1 MARTRATKG
10 NKGNGKT
17 KSVSRPVKKPPAKE
31 QEKTRFSVLRRRR
44 EGMTLLD
51 RIETEVWGLGIA
63 LMGLLIL
70 FALVSFRPED
80 VHSLKVENV
89 IGPVGAWLAFIVFF
103 LTGFCGYVLALGS
116 IYLGALLIA
125 QRVMDFKKHHLGG
138 FAVILVPGMILLAM
152 IFPDQS
158 LLPKGGGGI
167 IGLVVSTVLE
177 DLIHTLGTVLL
188 ALGGVMAGISL
199 MFRIPVRTFFTAP
212 IKALAGLIFGRSKA
226 EVTTTV
232 STPIP
237 VRVLDTM
244 GDGSIPVTRQDEDA
258 TNIAKPE
265 NEKVPAEPDLPAGP
279 VAEESQPTS
288 SNEELPSVR
297 DMIIEAPEAA
307 TVPEVA
313 PEGTRANAPVTLSV
327 PPRDAEGKDVA
338 EGKDGHV
345 PAAARKGKK
354 SKVFEIPALNMLQMK
369 PPVKRNVDDDTLQE
383 MGRLLVEKLADF
395 KVDGEVVGIHP
406 GPVITLFEFRPGRGI
421 KVSQVANLSKDLA
434 MAMAAEQVR
443 VIAPIP
449 GKDVVGIEIPNKVR
463 ETVYLRELLANR
475 KFQDGKHRLPLALG
489 KDIAGFPLFADL
501 TKMPHLLVAGTTGS
515 GKSVLLHSFIMS
527 VLFKLN
533 PSRVKFLFVDTKMLE
548 LTAYSEIPH
557 LLLPVVTE
565 AKHAALALRWAVGEM
580 ERRNRLMSAASVP
593 NVAEFNELVR
603 KRKDSP
609 EFRATIKRVSQA
621 NGARQEETVPGSDEP
636 QELPYIVVVIDELA
650 DLMMVAGKEVESSIA
665 RLAQMARAAGIHMI
679 IATQN
684 PTIKV
689 VTGIIKANMPS
700 RISAKVRTMADSRV
714 ILDQNGADDLL
725 GYGDM
730 LFLPP
735 GSGKLQRIH
744 GALVTTEERLAVV
757 DYLRKHGA
765 PEYHLDI
772 ADLRASDDEELP
784 GLPSGSTKDDLYEQA
799 KTIAISQGKISTSAL
814 QRHLG
819 IGYNK
824 AAKLMMRMEQEGLVG
839 PPEGAGKPRVVL
851 A

>member
-1 MARTRATKG
+1 MAKTAATDGKK
-10 NKGNGKT
+10 NGNGKT
-17 KSVSRPVKKPPAKE
+17 RSVNKPVGKGKTGFSLLRPGADGV
-31 QEKTRFSVLRRRR
+31 
-44 EGMTLLD
+44 TLLD
-51 RIETEVWGLGIA
+51 RIENEVWGLGIA

-80 VHSLKVENV
+80 VTSLRVENV
-89 IGPVGAWLAFIVFF
+89 IGPVGAWLAYIVFF
-103 LTGFCGYVLALGS
+103 MTGFTGYVLALGS
-116 IYLGALLIA
+116 IYLGGLLVA
-125 QRVMDFKKHHLGG
+125 QRVVDFRKHHLGG
-138 FAVILVPGMILLAM
+138 FAVILVPAMVLLAM
-152 IFPDQS
+152 VFPDQS
-158 LLPKGGGGI
+158 LLPRGGGGVV
-167 IGLVVSTVLE
+167 GLVLSAVLQ

-188 ALGGVMAGISL
+188 ALGGILAGVSL
-199 MFRIPVRTFFTAP
+199 MFRIPVRTFFT
-212 IKALAGLIFGRSKA
+212 
-226 EVTTTV
+226 T
-232 STPIP
+232 P
-237 VRVLDTM
+237 VRVLAALIFSP
-244 GDGSIPVTRQDEDA
+244 GDKDVTSSLSTPYPGSADNGLSADSVPITRPEGGRTNVARPETAKAVDA
-258 TNIAKPE
+258 AEVALQPDPPE
-265 NEKVPAEPDLPAGP
+265 APSDSAPELPFSDMVKEAPPATEAEPAD
-279 VAEESQPTS
+279 
-288 SNEELPSVR
+288 
-297 DMIIEAPEAA
+297 PEATKPA
-307 TVPEVA
+307 VKITPAAEAGVK
-313 PEGTRANAPVTLSV
+313 
-327 PPRDAEGKDVA
+327 EGKDIA
-338 EGKDGHV
+338 GGKDGHV
-345 PAAARKGKK
+345 ASAAGSGKK
-354 SKVFEIPALNMLQMK
+354 STTFEIPPLTMLDMK
-369 PPVKRNVDDDTLQE
+369 PPVKRSMDDDTLQE
-383 MGRLLVEKLADF
+383 LARLLVEKLADF
-395 KVDGEVVGIHP
+395 RVDGEIVGIHP

-463 ETVYLRELLANR
+463 ETVYLRELLANKR
-475 KFQDGKHRLPLALG
+475 FQEGKHRIPLALG

-515 GKSVLLHSFIMS
+515 GKSVLLHSFILS
-527 VLFKLN
+527 VLFKLK
-533 PSRVKFLFVDTKMLE
+533 PSEVKLLFVDTKMLE

-565 AKHAALALRWAVGEM
+565 AKHATMALRWAVGEM

-593 NVAEFNELVR
+593 NLAEFNALVK

-609 EFRATIKRVSQA
+609 EFRATIKRVSLA
-621 NGARQEETVPGSDEP
+621 NGARKEETISGSDEP
-636 QELPYIVVVIDELA
+636 RELPYIVVVIDELA

-700 RISAKVRTMADSRV
+700 RISAKVRSMQDSRV

-757 DYLRKHGA
+757 DYLRHQGG
-765 PEYHLDI
+765 PEYDLDI
-772 ADLRASDDEELP
+772 TDLTGPDDDDEPDILS
-784 GLPSGSTKDDLYEQA
+784 LSSDRDDLWEQA
-799 KTIAISQGKISTSAL
+799 KSIAIAQGTISTSAL

-824 AAKLMMRMEQEGLVG
+824 AAKLMMRMEQENMVG

-851 A
+851 I